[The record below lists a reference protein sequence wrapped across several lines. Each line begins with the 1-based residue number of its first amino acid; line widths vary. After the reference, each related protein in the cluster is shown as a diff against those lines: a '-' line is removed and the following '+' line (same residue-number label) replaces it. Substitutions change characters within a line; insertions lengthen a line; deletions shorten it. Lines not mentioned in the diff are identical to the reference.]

1 MEEEITNKPKQS
13 FTDYIKNNKI
23 KILMIISS
31 IVLAIIIIIAIGE
44 YKKKQNIKISKK
56 YNQAL
61 ILIEK
66 KNSKEAF
73 KILESIISTNNI
85 FYSPSALNLIVD
97 NNLTEDKKKILSYY
111 DQIISNNKLESETKN
126 LFIFKKIIFMG
137 DNIEENEL
145 LNNLKPIINSDSL
158 WKTTISD
165 YIKKYYLSRGE
176 FNKAKEFQ
184 IPSN

>member
-13 FTDYIKNNKI
+13 LTDYIKNNKI
-23 KILMIISS
+23 KILVIISS

-73 KILESIISTNNI
+73 KILESFFSTNNI

-97 NNLTEDKKKILSYY
+97 NNLTEDKKKYHI
-111 DQIISNNKLESETKN
+111 
-126 LFIFKKIIFMG
+126 M
-137 DNIEENEL
+137 
-145 LNNLKPIINSDSL
+145 
-158 WKTTISD
+158 
-165 YIKKYYLSRGE
+165 IK
-176 FNKAKEFQ
+176 
-184 IPSN
+184 